1 MRRRKILSALLVLAV
16 LLTSTKYITT
26 VSADSVRDLKAQQKQ
41 AEAEAAELEEKK
53 KALEKTLGD
62 MNSELYTVSSTIS
75 KLEEEAADCEEKIDK
90 ATKELAEAEKKAQ
103 KQYEDMKLRIQ
114 FMYENGSDNLLI
126 TLLDAGSFAD
136 FLNRVDYINA
146 LSGYDREQLED
157 YQATQQ
163 AIADYRSE
171 LQEEQ
176 GKLEKRQEE
185 LQKQEETLL
194 SGIST
199 TKASLAATSNDI
211 QSKKARANQIS
222 DKINAM
228 EEYEKK
234 LEEQRAREAAERQAA
249 QSEESSKSSKD
260 SDSSGES
267 GAKKVSKVKASA
279 SEEELLAA
287 LIYCEAGGESY
298 KAQVAVGS
306 VVINRMR
313 SSSFPSSMTGVIYQK
328 GQFSPAAS
336 GKLAL
341 VLENDLATE
350 SCHKAARHVLNGNIT
365 GKWLYFCLNTGRVK
379 GTVIGKQVF
388 Y

>member
-26 VSADSVRDLKAQQKQ
+26 VSADSVNDLKTQQKKT
-41 AEAEAAELEEKK
+41 EAEAAALEEKK
-53 KALEKTLGD
+53 KALEKALGD
-62 MNSELYTVSSTIS
+62 MNSELYTVSSAIS
-75 KLEEEAADCEEKIDK
+75 KLEDEAADCEKKIDK
-90 ATKELAEAEKKAQ
+90 ATKELAEAEEKSQ

-146 LSGYDREQLED
+146 LSGYDRDQLED

-163 AIADYRSE
+163 AIADYRYE
-171 LQEEQ
+171 LQEEHK
-176 GKLEKRQEE
+176 KLEAKQEE
-185 LQKQEETLL
+185 LQKQEKTLL
-194 SGIST
+194 SGISS
-199 TKASLAATSNDI
+199 TKENLAATSNDI
-211 QSKKARANQIS
+211 QSKKEHASQLSN
-222 DKINAM
+222 KIKAM

-249 QSEESSKSSKD
+249 LAEKASGSSD
-260 SDSSGES
+260 PSGDT
-267 GAKKVSKVKASA
+267 GVKKVSKVKATA

-298 KAQVAVGS
+298 TAQVAVGS

-313 SSSFPSSMTGVIYQK
+313 SSSFPGSMTGVIYQS

-341 VLENDLATE
+341 VLENDLTTD
-350 SCHKAARHVLNGNIT
+350 SCRKAARQVLNGNIT
-365 GKWLYFCLNTGRVK
+365 GKWLYFCMNTGKVK